1 MQNIIKRKSI
11 RTFTGENLSLEHRN
25 AILDYLANTENITGL
40 NGNKIRIELRETHG
54 SIDGKI
60 GTYGMIKNAP
70 AFLVIITQNT
80 KKHMLDCGYVF
91 EKMVIFLQGLGL
103 GTCWLAGTFTRKQLM
118 IDADFKNGE
127 IIPIIS
133 PVGYSAPKMPLMEK
147 AVRKVANSDNRID
160 FNSLFFFN
168 DFKTRI
174 ADKKT
179 RDMMEMVRLAPSASN
194 KQPWRAVIFDNG
206 TVHFYIER
214 NPKYAGVK
222 LGFDVQWLD
231 VGIGIAHYVLA
242 SEKTDAFIKN
252 PNIQMLSQNSE
263 YVISIK

>member
-1 MQNIIKRKSI
+1 MQNIIARKSV
-11 RTFTGENLSLEHRN
+11 RTFTGENLSGAHKN
-25 AILDYLANTENITGL
+25 AILDYLANEENMIGL
-40 NGNKIRIELRETHG
+40 NKNKVRIELKETDG
-54 SIDGKI
+54 SIGGKI

-70 AFLVIITQNT
+70 AFLIIITKNT
-80 KKHMLDCGYVF
+80 KNHMLDCGYVF

-118 IDADFKNGE
+118 IDADLKEDE

-133 PVGYSAPKMPLMEK
+133 PVGYCAQKMPVKEK
-147 AVRKVANSDNRID
+147 MVRKVANSDNRID
-160 FNSLFFFN
+160 FDSLFFFN

-174 ADKKT
+174 EDKKI
-179 RDMMEMVRLAPSASN
+179 RNLLEMVQIAPSASN
-194 KQPWRAVIFDNG
+194 KQPWRAVALSNG

-231 VGIGIAHYVLA
+231 VGISIAHYVLV
-242 SEKTDAFIKN
+242 SGKTDAFVEN
-252 PNIQMLSQNSE
+252 PNIQMLSENSE